1 MATVDPTQYTLV
13 PYEAYQSL
21 NDKIQALLNGE
32 VLFIKKFEKQQ
43 ESDVLVRLEQKK
55 FTVAQI
61 SYDIVE
67 NPADL
72 RYWVTFN
79 LGFNDL
85 SLFTCFRFNDAL
97 FNLGH
102 KFMINDI
109 VQYTSEDGT
118 RDSAII
124 EEVYQNITD
133 PEKFAYRLSRD
144 GGVYAE
150 EDLVQNIYK

>member
-21 NDKIQALLNGE
+21 NDKIQALLSGE
-32 VLFIKKFEKQQ
+32 ILFIKKFEKQQ

-55 FTVAQI
+55 FTVSQI
-61 SYDIVE
+61 SYDIRE
-67 NPADL
+67 NSDDP

-97 FNLGH
+97 FNLEH

-109 VQYTSEDGT
+109 VQYISADGT
-118 RDSAII
+118 RDSAIV
-124 EEVYQNITD
+124 EEVYQHITD
-133 PEKFAYRLSRD
+133 PTKFAYRLSRD
-144 GGVYAE
+144 GGIYAE
-150 EDLVQNIYK
+150 EDLVQNIYM

>member
-21 NDKIQALLNGE
+21 NDKIQALLSGE
-32 VLFIKKFEKQQ
+32 VLFIKKFEKQE

-55 FTVAQI
+55 FTVTQI
-61 SYDIVE
+61 SYDIKE
-67 NPADL
+67 NPADP

-85 SLFTCFRFNDAL
+85 SLFTCFRYNDAL
-97 FNLGH
+97 FNLEH
-102 KFMINDI
+102 RYMINDI
-109 VQYTSEDGT
+109 VQYISEDGA
-118 RDSAII
+118 RDSAIV
-124 EEVYQNITD
+124 EEVYQNISD
-133 PEKFAYRLSRD
+133 PTKFAYRLSRD

-150 EDLVQNIYK
+150 EDLVQNTYM

>member
-1 MATVDPTQYTLV
+1 MVIVDPTQYTLV

-21 NDKIQALLNGE
+21 SDKIQALIDGE

-43 ESDVLVRLEQKK
+43 ESDVLVRLEKKK
-55 FTVAQI
+55 FTVTQI
-61 SYDIVE
+61 SYDVKE
-67 NPADL
+67 GPNDP

-85 SLFTCFRFNDAL
+85 SLFTCFRFSDTL
-97 FNLGH
+97 FNLEH

-109 VQYTSEDGT
+109 VYYTSEDGS

-124 EEVYQNITD
+124 EEVYQHITD
-133 PEKFAYRLSRD
+133 PTKFAYRLSRD
-144 GGVYAE
+144 SGIHAE
-150 EDLVQNIYK
+150 EDLTQHIYM

>member
-1 MATVDPTQYTLV
+1 MATVDPTQYALV

-21 NDKIQALLNGE
+21 NDKIQALLSGE
-32 VLFIKKFEKQQ
+32 ILFIKKFEQQQ

-55 FTVAQI
+55 FTVSQI
-61 SYDIVE
+61 SYDIRE
-67 NPADL
+67 NPDDP

-97 FNLGH
+97 FNLEH

-109 VQYTSEDGT
+109 VQYISEDGT
-118 RDSAII
+118 RDSAIV
-124 EEVYQNITD
+124 EEVYQHITD
-133 PEKFAYRLSRD
+133 PTKFAYRLSRD

-150 EDLVQNIYK
+150 EDLVQNIYM